1 MKDDLNPEH
10 EINNQKSEIPNP
22 KKRVGLTVFGSV
34 LFFLGM
40 INIMF
45 FSKAGIDLP
54 KFYMFLI
61 VAGII
66 VFAVGSWWD
75 RK

>member
-1 MKDDLNPEH
+1 MSTNH
-10 EINNQKSEIPNP
+10 SP

-45 FSKAGIDLP
+45 FTKAGIELP

-66 VFAVGSWWD
+66 VFAIGSRRD

>member
-1 MKDDLNPEH
+1 MKDDLNSEH
-10 EINNQKSEIPNP
+10 DINNQKSEIPKP
-22 KKRVGLTVFGSV
+22 KKKVGLTVFGSV

-40 INIMF
+40 LNIMF
-45 FSKAGIDLP
+45 FTKAGIDLP

-66 VFAVGSWWD
+66 IFAIGSWRD

>member
-1 MKDDLNPEH
+1 MKEFKEN
-10 EINNQKSEIPNP
+10 SP

-40 INIMF
+40 LNIMF
-45 FSKAGIDLP
+45 FKKAGIELP
-54 KFYMFLI
+54 KFYLFLI

-66 VFAVGSWWD
+66 IFAIGSLGD
-75 RK
+75 KK